1 MGRRTV
7 LLVAAVL
14 IAAVGA
20 GLVLIYVHDVN
31 QKVKAREAPE
41 QILIAKKIIP
51 AGTTGA
57 AASAEGDLQFMKVAR
72 EAVAP
77 GALATIDPVANLVTL
92 APIYPGEQILSLK
105 FGKVSQGASSLLTIP
120 TAGTVAL
127 SISLSGPAGVNGFIA
142 PGSQVAVFL
151 TASGS
156 TRLILPRVSVIAVGS
171 RTLVPSSGQATGT
184 AQQSDVVTFG
194 VTAAQAQTLIFAQ
207 SAGSLY
213 LTLLTANSSVP
224 SLPPTTA
231 ANVTNAARS

>member
-7 LLVAAVL
+7 LLIAAVL
-14 IAAVGA
+14 VAAIGA

-41 QILIAKKIIP
+41 QILVAKKVIP

-57 AASAEGDLQFMKVAR
+57 AASAEGDLEFLKVAR

-77 GALATIDPVANLVTL
+77 GALATIDQVENLVTL
-92 APIYPGEQILSLK
+92 APIYPGEQILDVK
-105 FGKVSQGASSLLTIP
+105 FGKQGASSLLTIP

-151 TASGS
+151 TANGS
-156 TRLILPRVSVIAVGS
+156 TKLILARVSVIAVGS

-184 AQQSDVVTFG
+184 NQQSDVVTFG
-194 VTAAQAQTLIFAQ
+194 VTAAQAQTLIYAQ

-224 SLPPTTA
+224 ALPPTTA
-231 ANVTNAARS
+231 SNVTNDAGQ

>member
-57 AASAEGDLQFMKVAR
+57 AASAEGDLQFSKVAR
-72 EAVAP
+72 EAVAA

-92 APIYPGEQILSLK
+92 APIYPGEQILFTK
-105 FGKVSQGASSLLTIP
+105 FGKQNASSALTIP
-120 TAGTVAL
+120 TAGTMALSVAL
-127 SISLSGPAGVNGFIA
+127 QGAAGVNGFIT

-151 TASGS
+151 TAGGS
-156 TRLILPRVSVIAVGS
+156 TKLILPRVSVIAVGS

-184 AQQSDVVTFG
+184 TQQSDVVTFG

-224 SLPPTTA
+224 SLPPTNAT
-231 ANVTNAARS
+231 NVTNADQS

>member
-14 IAAVGA
+14 VAAIGA

-41 QILIAKKIIP
+41 QILVAKKVIP

-57 AASAEGDLQFMKVAR
+57 AASAEGDLEFLKVAR

-77 GALATIDPVANLVTL
+77 GALATIDPVENLVTL

-105 FGKVSQGASSLLTIP
+105 FGKQGASSLLTIP

-156 TRLILPRVSVIAVGS
+156 TKLILPRVSVIAVGS

-184 AQQSDVVTFG
+184 TQQSNVVTFG
-194 VTAAQAQTLIFAQ
+194 VTAAQAQTLIYAQ

-231 ANVTNAARS
+231 TNVGAGAGT

>member
-20 GLVLIYVHDVN
+20 GLVLIYVHDMN

-41 QILIAKKIIP
+41 QILVAKKIIP

-57 AASAEGDLQFMKVAR
+57 AASAEGDLEFLKVAR
-72 EAVAP
+72 EAVAA

-92 APIYPGEQILSLK
+92 APIYPGEQILSVK
-105 FGKVSQGASSLLTIP
+105 FGKQGASSLLTIP

-156 TRLILPRVSVIAVGS
+156 TKLILPRVSVIAVGN

-184 AQQSDVVTFG
+184 NQQSDVVTFG
-194 VTAAQAQTLIFAQ
+194 VTAAEAQTLIFAQ

-231 ANVTNAARS
+231 TNVANASGQ

>member
-41 QILIAKKIIP
+41 QILVAKKIIP

-57 AASAEGDLQFMKVAR
+57 AASAEGDLQFSKVAR
-72 EAVAP
+72 EAVAA

-92 APIYPGEQILSLK
+92 APIYPGEQILFTK
-105 FGKVSQGASSLLTIP
+105 FGKQGASSALTIP
-120 TAGTVAL
+120 TAGTMALSVAL
-127 SISLSGPAGVNGFIA
+127 PGPAGVNGFVA

-151 TASGS
+151 TASGA
-156 TRLILPRVSVIAVGS
+156 TKLILPRVSVIAVGS

-184 AQQSDVVTFG
+184 TQQSDVVTFG

-224 SLPPTTA
+224 SLPPTNAT
-231 ANVTNAARS
+231 NVTNAAQS

>member
-14 IAAVGA
+14 VAAVGA
-20 GLVLIYVHDVN
+20 ALVLIYVHDVN

-72 EAVAP
+72 EAVAA
-77 GALATIDPVANLVTL
+77 GALAKIDPVANLVTL
-92 APIYPGEQILSLK
+92 APIYPGEQILSTK
-105 FGKVSQGASSLLTIP
+105 FGKVSGASSLLTIP
-120 TAGTVAL
+120 TAGTMAL
-127 SISLSGPAGVNGFIA
+127 SIALSGPAGVNGFLA

-151 TASGS
+151 TTDGA
-156 TRLILPRVSVIAVGS
+156 TKLILARVSVIAVGS

-184 AQQSDVVTFG
+184 NQQSDVVTFG
-194 VTAAQAQTLIFAQ
+194 VTAAQAQKLIFAQ

-213 LTLLTANSSVP
+213 LTLLTANSTVP

-231 ANVTNAARS
+231 GNVTNGADQ

>member
-14 IAAVGA
+14 VAAIGA

-41 QILIAKKIIP
+41 QILVAKKVIP

-57 AASAEGDLQFMKVAR
+57 AASAEGDLEFLRVAR

-77 GALATIDPVANLVTL
+77 GALAKIDPVANLVTL

-105 FGKVSQGASSLLTIP
+105 FGKQGASSLLTIP

-127 SISLSGPAGVNGFIA
+127 SISLPGPAGVNGFIA

-151 TASGS
+151 TAGGA
-156 TRLILPRVSVIAVGS
+156 TKLILPRVSVIAVGS

-184 AQQSDVVTFG
+184 NQQSDVVTFG
-194 VTAAQAQTLIFAQ
+194 VTAAQAQTLIYAQ
-207 SAGSLY
+207 SAGSVY

-224 SLPPTTA
+224 ALPPTTA
-231 ANVTNAARS
+231 TNVTSAGQ

>member
-14 IAAVGA
+14 VAAIGA

-31 QKVKAREAPE
+31 QKVKAREAPLR
-41 QILIAKKIIP
+41 ILVAKKTIP

-57 AASAEGDLQFMKVAR
+57 AASAEGDLQSVNVAR
-72 EAVAP
+72 DAVAT
-77 GALATIDPVANLVTL
+77 GALANIEQVANLVAL
-92 APIYPGEQILSLK
+92 APIYPGEQILKQK
-105 FGKVSQGASSLLTIP
+105 FGKQNASSALTIP
-120 TAGTVAL
+120 TPGTVAL

-151 TASGS
+151 TSAGA
-156 TRLILPRVSVIAVGS
+156 TKLILPRVSVIAVGS

-184 AQQSDVVTFG
+184 TQQSNVVTFG
-194 VTAAQAQTLIFAQ
+194 VTAAQAQTLIYAQ
-207 SAGSLY
+207 SAGSIY

-231 ANVTNAARS
+231 TNVASGAGQ

>member
-14 IAAVGA
+14 VAALGA

-31 QKVKAREAPE
+31 QKVKAREAPQ
-41 QILIAKKIIP
+41 QILVAKKIIP

-57 AASAEGDLQFMKVAR
+57 AASAEGDFESKKVAR

-77 GALATIDPVANLVTL
+77 GALARIDPVANLVTL
-92 APIYPGEQILSLK
+92 APIYPGEQILSVK
-105 FGKVSQGASSLLTIP
+105 FGKQGASSLLTIP
-120 TAGTVAL
+120 VAGTVAI
-127 SISLSGPAGVNGFIA
+127 SISLPGPNAVNGFIS

-151 TASGS
+151 TAAG
-156 TRLILPRVSVIAVGS
+156 TTKLILPRISVIAVGS
-171 RTLVPSSGQATGT
+171 RTLVPSSGQATGST
-184 AQQSDVVTFG
+184 QQSGVVTFG
-194 VTAAQAQTLIFAQ
+194 VTPAQAQTLIYAQ

-213 LTLLTANSSVP
+213 LTLLTANSGIA

-231 ANVTNAARS
+231 SNVAAAATS

>member
-14 IAAVGA
+14 VAAIGA

-41 QILIAKKIIP
+41 QILIAKKVIP

-57 AASAEGDLQFMKVAR
+57 AASAEGDLEFRRVAR

-105 FGKVSQGASSLLTIP
+105 FGKQQGASSLLTIP

-151 TASGS
+151 TAGGA
-156 TRLILPRVSVIAVGS
+156 TKLILPRVSVIAVGS

-184 AQQSDVVTFG
+184 NQQSNVVTFG
-194 VTAAQAQTLIFAQ
+194 VTAAEAQTLIYAQ

-213 LTLLTANSSVP
+213 LTLLTANSTVP
-224 SLPPTTA
+224 PLPPTTA
-231 ANVTNAARS
+231 TNVTSGAAS

>member
-41 QILIAKKIIP
+41 QILVAKKIIP

-57 AASAEGDLQFMKVAR
+57 AASADGDLEFLKVAR
-72 EAVAP
+72 EAVAA

-92 APIYPGEQILSLK
+92 APIYPGEQILSVK
-105 FGKVSQGASSLLTIP
+105 FGKQGASSALTIP

-156 TRLILPRVSVIAVGS
+156 TKLILPRVSVIAVGS

-184 AQQSDVVTFG
+184 NQQADVVTFG
-194 VTAAQAQTLIFAQ
+194 VTAAQAQTLIYAQ

-231 ANVTNAARS
+231 SNVTNAAGQ